1 MDAHGVLDQLLE
13 SLDDTGLYLPED
25 VSLQPTA

>member
-1 MDAHGVLDQLLE
+1 VLDQLLE
-13 SLDDTGLYLPED
+13 SLDDTGLHLPED